1 MAMDVLAVCFPSFL
15 FFVLVFFIPESPRW
29 LIQKGNERQ
38 AMIALERIGNREY
51 ALAECAGYRES
62 DAEAKKHGKGAVKQL
77 FSKKM
82 RPCAIHR
89 VGYCRISAMVRN
101 QCHI

>member
-1 MAMDVLAVCFPSFL
+1 
-15 FFVLVFFIPESPRW
+15 
-29 LIQKGNERQ
+29 
-38 AMIALERIGNREY
+38 MIALERIGNREY

-77 FSKKM
+77 FRKNAS
-82 RPCAIHR
+82 CAIHR